1 MSDDAASD
9 DSEGP
14 APEGL
19 FSAERAKAFID
30 AVVAIAMTLLILP
43 LMEAATG
50 ITGQK
55 VAPWLNEHGQQLQS
69 FVLSFAI
76 IAMFWIN
83 HHRIFA
89 RVHLISIPLL
99 WINMAWLLSI
109 VWLPVATAL
118 SGEAHTT
125 DSVVKIVYIGTM
137 IVTCLLTLALRLF
150 LGAHPLLHD
159 IPADHLKSGI
169 AVDISMVVLF
179 AVALGIAIAF
189 PFLSYYPLFVM
200 FLIGPL
206 QAVLARMLGVPK
218 PPKKTKKPHA
228 SGVDPRQS
236 A

>member
-1 MSDDAASD
+1 MSDDAAPD
-9 DSEGP
+9 GQEGS

-43 LMEAATG
+43 LMEAATDIKG
-50 ITGQK
+50 LR
-55 VAPWLNEHGQQLQS
+55 VDSWLNEHVQQLQS

-83 HHRIFA
+83 HHRVFA
-89 RVHLISIPLL
+89 KVNLISIPLL

-118 SGEAHTT
+118 SGEAGAD
-125 DSVVKIVYIGTM
+125 DSLVKIVYIGTM
-137 IVTCLLTLALRLF
+137 ILTCLLTLALRLF
-150 LGAHPLLHD
+150 LRAHPVLHD
-159 IPADHLKSGI
+159 ISDIHLRTGI
-169 AVDISMVVLF
+169 SVDISMAVLF
-179 AVALGIAIAF
+179 AVALGLAIAF
-189 PFLSYYPLFVM
+189 PFLSYYPLFLM

-206 QAVLARMLGVPK
+206 QGLFARMLGVPK
-218 PPKKTKKPHA
+218 PPKKTKKPHT
-228 SGVDPRQS
+228 SGADPRRS